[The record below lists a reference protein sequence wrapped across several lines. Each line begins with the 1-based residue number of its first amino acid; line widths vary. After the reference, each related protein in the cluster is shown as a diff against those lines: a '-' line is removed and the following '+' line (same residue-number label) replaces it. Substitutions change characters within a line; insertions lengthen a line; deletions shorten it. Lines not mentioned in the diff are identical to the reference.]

1 MLSLKSMKPLLN
13 IVIFRPPG
21 YIHSSAFREIA
32 ESIYFAA
39 QRLGYTVRLTENS
52 CISDAVNILFGIH
65 LLDPKVV
72 DSLPKNSIIY
82 NLEQIDANNEWL
94 QNSFRFISRFT
105 TWDYSQRNIERS
117 QQLGLNAKI
126 LWVPIGFVPELAR
139 IPAVP
144 TQDIDVLFYGSINP
158 RRQFILDALK
168 QAGINVVAAFN
179 SYGKS
184 RDELIARAKLVIN
197 IHYYQTN
204 IFELVR
210 VSYLLANSKAVVAE
224 VNEDTEIDP
233 ELRPGIATT
242 TYDNL
247 VNTCLGLLA
256 DDQARKALASRG
268 FASFSQRDFRK
279 FLCDALAASAT

>member
-1 MLSLKSMKPLLN
+1 MKPLLN

-21 YIHSSAFREIA
+21 YIHSSAFQEVA

-39 QRLGYTVRLTENS
+39 LRLGYTARLTENS
-52 CISDAVNILFGIH
+52 CVTDAINILFGIH
-65 LLDPKVV
+65 LLDPQML

-94 QNSFRFISRFT
+94 RNSFRFISHFT

-139 IPAVP
+139 IPAVL

-158 RRQFILDALK
+158 RRQSILDILK
-168 QAGINVVAAFN
+168 QKGINVVAAFS

-197 IHYYQTN
+197 IHYYETN

-224 VNEDTEIDP
+224 VNDGTEIEAD
-233 ELRPGIATT
+233 LRQSIAAVP
-242 TYDNL
+242 YKDLVDECLHLL
-247 VNTCLGLLA
+247 VNQGTRQELANKGFINFSKRDTCEILNN
-256 DDQARKALASRG
+256 ALMHS
-268 FASFSQRDFRK
+268 FAG
-279 FLCDALAASAT
+279 